1 MNKRFKNAQEFVA
14 SQVIIKNNDVI
25 DEIAWKFTI
34 GDVILSIADQAGFK
48 GLEPGNNIEVYQG
61 DGTDLDDIMIG
72 DSLCILVRSANKEN
86 LTSEDDSS
94 ESQPNPDKESEDLGF
109 ENS

>member
-1 MNKRFKNAQEFVA
+1 MSKSKRYNNAQEF
-14 SQVIIKNNDVI
+14 IKTITSSNNQELI

-61 DGTDLDDIMIG
+61 DGTHLDDIMIG
-72 DSLCILVRSANKEN
+72 TSLCILVRSANKET

-94 ESQPNPDKESEDLGF
+94 ESQPNPDEISGPGL
-109 ENS
+109 